1 MSKNVEVFSITTTLP
16 SKNLNPIENI
26 SYYLLKL
33 FYCLS
38 INFYYIFAKRNKMK
52 KETKFTW
59 NLIKLFCWLI
69 FAGLSV
75 QTGALLFNYIY
86 SIFKP
91 IAAENLYLGLNLSSI
106 YNQSFYLYSCLFS
119 LIIGISFMKAYT
131 FYLVLSLFKILN
143 LQKPFSIEVSN
154 IISKIS
160 YLGFGVGLSGYIATK
175 YTLQLS
181 KKGYFV
187 DEVSNFWN
195 DSFAYLMLSAILF
208 VISLI
213 FKKGIELQNEIDL
226 TV

>member
-26 SYYLLKL
+26 FYYLLKL

-106 YNQSFYLYSCLFS
+106 YNQSF
-119 LIIGISFMKAYT
+119 
-131 FYLVLSLFKILN
+131 
-143 LQKPFSIEVSN
+143 
-154 IISKIS
+154 
-160 YLGFGVGLSGYIATK
+160 
-175 YTLQLS
+175 
-181 KKGYFV
+181 
-187 DEVSNFWN
+187 
-195 DSFAYLMLSAILF
+195 
-208 VISLI
+208 
-213 FKKGIELQNEIDL
+213 
-226 TV
+226 